1 METIPAW
8 PPIPWALEQRSFN
21 HNKCVKMKTSKIFN
35 ILLSATLLSLTS
47 CEKFLDKTDPTA
59 TDFVEFFSTEADIQR
74 VVYSSYLDVF
84 SNTANSAAVR
94 SNIFY
99 MEDGKSDN
107 AYSRLEGDHHQS
119 IANGNL
125 NSNTEAV
132 YYYYNLHMKH
142 LGRLNTFI
150 ANIDVP
156 YVEDESIRQ
165 KYKGILEA
173 LRCWH
178 YFKLT
183 SRYANVPFFLE
194 PADLSTALQPA
205 KSKEEILETL
215 FPLAENIAN
224 SLPDDTYSTNGYM
237 FNKYSFKA
245 LIMRY
250 ALFNGR
256 YELAA
261 RLAKEVMDSNNYMLY
276 PNYGDLFN
284 YNGHRNN
291 NEFII
296 RFNKES
302 HPSAA
307 TYSFTHL
314 APQSKTGSGQSYLV
328 PVKSLVDSYWTLQ
341 GRPID
346 QCPLH
351 SKEEYELNP
360 KLNRDPRLA
369 ASIIC
374 NGDTFNGE
382 VIDIYDPTS
391 TYYYESAR
399 AGKSG
404 YWFRKFVDPADYSR
418 ASGDMDFGIIRYAEV
433 LLTYAEAKIMLND
446 VDDLAKQCIND
457 VRRRAGLDMNEADV
471 TLTNKTQQEWIDLIR
486 NERRIEFAAEGLRY
500 DDILR
505 WKIAETV
512 LNQPALGNTRLVNGK
527 MESLKIEDRTFQ
539 PYNYVWPFHENSLK
553 VEPGLTQNPGY

>member
-1 METIPAW
+1 
-8 PPIPWALEQRSFN
+8 
-21 HNKCVKMKTSKIFN
+21 MKTSKLIY
-35 ILLSATLLSLTS
+35 ILMASAGLSLSS

-59 TDFVEFFSTEADIQR
+59 TNFEEFFSTEADILR

-84 SNTANSAAVR
+84 TNTANSATVR
-94 SNIFY
+94 SNFFY
-99 MEDGKSDN
+99 MEEGKSDN
-107 AYSRLEGDHHQS
+107 AYSRSAGDNHQS

-125 NSNTEAV
+125 NSNTSTV
-132 YYYYNLHMKH
+132 NYYYSLHMKH

-150 ANIDVP
+150 ANIDKP
-156 YVEDESIRQ
+156 FVEDESIRI

-205 KSKEEILETL
+205 KSKEEILSTL
-215 FPLAENIAN
+215 FPLAEDIAN
-224 SLPDDTYSTNGYM
+224 SLPEDTYTTNAYM

-250 ALFNGR
+250 ALYNGDYQR
-256 YELAA
+256 TA
-261 RLAKEVMDSNNYMLY
+261 RLAKEIMDSKKYELFNNYG
-276 PNYGDLFN
+276 NLFN
-284 YNGHRNN
+284 YSGDKINK
-291 NEFII
+291 EYII

-307 TYSFTHL
+307 TFSFTNL
-314 APQSKTGSGQSYLV
+314 APQSKTGTGQAYLV
-328 PVKSLVDSYWTLQ
+328 PVKALVDSYWTLQ

-351 SKEEYELNP
+351 TKQEYELNP
-360 KLNRDPRLA
+360 KLNRDPRFA
-369 ASIIC
+369 SSIIS

-382 VIDIYDPTS
+382 VINIYDPNS
-391 TYYYESAR
+391 TYSYEKIR

-404 YWFRKFVDPADYSR
+404 YWFKKFVDPADYSR
-418 ASGDMDFGIIRYAEV
+418 ASGEMEFGVIRYAEV
-433 LLTYAEAKIMLND
+433 LLTYAEAQIMQND
-446 VDDLAKQCIND
+446 VDDLTKKCIND
-457 VRRRAGLDMNEADV
+457 IRRRGGLDMTIADV
-471 TLTNKTQQEWIDLIR
+471 TLNSKSQQQWIDLIR
-486 NERRIEFAAEGLRY
+486 NERRIEFAGEGLRY

-512 LNQPALGNTRLVNGK
+512 LNQPIYGHTRLVNGQL
-527 MESLKIEDRTFQ
+527 ESLKIEDRSFK
-539 PYNYVWPFHENSLK
+539 PFNYLWPFHESSLK
-553 VEPGLTQNPGY
+553 VEPGLKQNPGY